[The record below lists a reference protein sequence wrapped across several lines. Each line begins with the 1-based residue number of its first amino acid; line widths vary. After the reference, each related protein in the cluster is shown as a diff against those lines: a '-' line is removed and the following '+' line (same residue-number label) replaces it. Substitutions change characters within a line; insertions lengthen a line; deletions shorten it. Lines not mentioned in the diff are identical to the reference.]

1 MTVYEALLERRTR
14 CRLHMTLLDPDKQS
28 APEAGRLAAEAAKS
42 GTDAIMIG
50 GSTGVTQE
58 KVDATV
64 LAIKGSAK
72 VPTILFPASAANLS
86 RHADA
91 LYFMSLLNSRDPRLI
106 VGEQRRAAPVVKAWG
121 LETIPMAYLVVEPG
135 MRAGEVGRAE
145 PIPRSSPQT
154 AVGYALAAQMLG
166 MKLVYLEAGS
176 GAPEPVPGPMIRAVR
191 EAIGIPL
198 IVGGG
203 IRTAEAAGEVAR
215 AGADIVVTGTIVERA
230 KDGETLRRI
239 IESVKAV

>member
-1 MTVYEALLERRTR
+1 MKVYESLIERRTHG
-14 CRLHMTLLDPDKQS
+14 RLHMTLLDPDKQS
-28 APEAGRLAAEAAKS
+28 AEEAGRLAGGAAKS

-64 LAIKGSAK
+64 LAIKAAAK
-72 VPTILFPASAANLS
+72 VPTILFPASAGNLS

-106 VGEQRRAAPVVKAWG
+106 VGEQRRAAPLVKMWG

-135 MRAGEVGRAE
+135 MRAGEVGRAD
-145 PIPRSSPQT
+145 PIPRGSPQT
-154 AVGYALAAQMLG
+154 AVEYALAAQMLG

-176 GAPEPVPGPMIRAVR
+176 GAPEPVPSEMIRAVH
-191 EAIGIPL
+191 EATEIPL

-203 IRTAEAAGEVAR
+203 IRSAEAASAVAK
-215 AGADIVVTGTIVERA
+215 AGADMVVTGTVVERS

-239 IESVKAV
+239 IEAVKAT

>member
-1 MTVYEALLERRTR
+1 
-14 CRLHMTLLDPDKQS
+14 MTLLDPDKQS
-28 APEAGRLAAEAAKS
+28 AAEAGRIAADAAKS

-50 GSTGVTQE
+50 GSTGVTQD

-64 LAIKGSAK
+64 LAIKAAAK

-91 LYFMSLLNSRDPRLI
+91 LYFMSLLNSRNPRLI
-106 VGEQRRAAPVVKAWG
+106 VGEQRRAAPLVKKWG

-135 MRAGEVGRAE
+135 MRAGEVGQAD
-145 PIPRSSPQT
+145 PIPRSRPED
-154 AVGYALAAQMLG
+154 AVEYALAAQMLG

-176 GAPEPVPGPMIRAVR
+176 GAPEPVPAPMIRAVR
-191 EAIGIPL
+191 EALDIPL
-198 IVGGG
+198 VVGGG
-203 IRTAEAAGEVAR
+203 IRTADAAATVAR

-239 IESVKAV
+239 IQAVKAG